1 MKISIIYGTA
11 RGDYPIIDLPHTH
24 QFTPFL
30 DSLELQTFK
39 DFEVVISDAM
49 YNDRNYDFSKYS
61 FPIKHIDPTEFSW
74 ARKLNLWG
82 LQDGFNYGA
91 INADGELL
99 LWFGDCCEL
108 PNINSLQIWWDW
120 YQKGYFAHA
129 LVIYYKGN
137 KPHYVEDV
145 LNDTNSNIPLDK
157 LKILVNEGSIKDII
171 RDSRWKF
178 VEESENGI
186 FYCGGDTF
194 YGYSSTSLD
203 AALKVNGYDSNFD
216 GSKSLGDV
224 EMGLRLGRAGYKFV
238 CDKRL
243 YIIERKHED
252 NLCDVLSEMS
262 LSHNEFRCNYSLMLL
277 NKQKG
282 RITGNDYKLTL
293 EELECI
299 IERGTKWSVH
309 RPEVGTHEYNLLMHW
324 FNNQPIFNINQLR
337 QERLKKE
344 VTDPAHQ

>member
-203 AALKVNGYDSNFD
+203 ATLKVNGYDSNFD
-216 GSKSLGDV
+216 GCKPLGDV
-224 EMGLRLGRAGYKFV
+224 EMGIRLDRAGYKFV

-243 YIIERKHED
+243 SIVERIH
-252 NLCDVLSEMS
+252 NNVS
-262 LSHNEFRCNYSLMLL
+262 LDPIQGFRSNYSLIML
-277 NKQKG
+277 NNQKEK
-282 RITGNDYKLTL
+282 ITGNDYKLTPD
-293 EELECI
+293 ELEYI
-299 IERGTKWSVH
+299 IEHGTKH
-309 RPEVGTHEYNLLMHW
+309 GIPRYEVGTPEYNTLMNW
-324 FNNQPIFNINQLR
+324 FNNPPIFNINQLR
-337 QERLKKE
+337 QER
-344 VTDPAHQ
+344 VNQSPS